1 MQQQN
6 LMLLFL
12 APQKPGSVSFE
23 TWDWFTTSYKLAI
36 PLSPSSYTYV
46 AVCFMLTMY
55 YANHVERLKWA
66 LSKYRGVGTGT
77 GIIELFE
84 HSLLIPASAHY

>member
-23 TWDWFTTSYKLAI
+23 TSFLWFTTSYKLAI

-55 YANHVERLKWA
+55 YANHVERLK
-66 LSKYRGVGTGT
+66 
-77 GIIELFE
+77 
-84 HSLLIPASAHY
+84 